1 MSTAAS
7 QWAAMNAVLP
17 DHLPTCPRCGDL
29 SDAGSE
35 RCQGCGRLL
44 LGYGVR
50 PKLTLTQVADGLREI
65 DEPEKSEM
73 AKFWLRRFSDEQVA
87 EFVSGVVR

>member
-1 MSTAAS
+1 MSTAS
-7 QWAAMNAVLP
+7 STWAAVDAILL

-35 RCQGCGRLL
+35 RCQSCGRLL
-44 LGYGVR
+44 LGQNVK
-50 PKLTLTQVADGLREI
+50 PKLTLAQVADGLREI
-65 DEPEKSEM
+65 GEPEKSEM
-73 AKFWLRRFSDEQVA
+73 AKYWLSRFSDDQVA